1 VTGRSTAIKTRDQR
15 SRRRSLAVTGLAIA
29 GWLAISYAATASEIA
44 VEAGSQSVIVPPSPV
59 RRAAVADPAIA
70 DVEIVNPSEVLV
82 IGKHPGATDLALWV
96 DGARQPARY
105 SVTVGA
111 ASLGRPSE
119 QSAQVQ
125 IDTRIVEL
133 SRRGLRQ
140 AGINFTRVSNN
151 SAIAVSPPGTL
162 SGISGGGGTGFL
174 LDSASGFLPM
184 SQAFNLVYG
193 NAGENLLV
201 TVSVLEQNGLAH
213 TLAEPS
219 LVALSGQSASFLA
232 GGELPIPVSQSS
244 GNGGNSITI
253 EYKPFGIRLMVTPT
267 VLAND
272 RIALKVAPEV
282 SELDFSSSVDT
293 GGVTVPGLRTRRADT
308 AIELASGES
317 FAISGLVSQ
326 QLNSNVDKI
335 PGLGDLPILGAFFK
349 TTRFEREDRELLM
362 IVSPHLVKPL
372 AQGASKLP
380 LPGEEYQNYMPGLY
394 EMQFG
399 ETGDFDPDG
408 PGFWP

>member
-1 VTGRSTAIKTRDQR
+1 LSAQLQNA
-15 SRRRSLAVTGLAIA
+15 RRHALAATGLAIA
-29 GWLAISYAATASEIA
+29 GVLVFAGAAAATEIA
-44 VEAGSQSVIVPPSPV
+44 VEAGSQSVIVPPAPV

-70 DVEIVNPSEVLV
+70 DVEIVNPREVLV

-96 DGARQPARY
+96 EGAEQPHHYAM
-105 SVTVGA
+105 TVGA

-119 QSAQVQ
+119 ETAQVQ
-125 IDTRIVEL
+125 IDTRIIEL
-133 SRRGLRQ
+133 SRSALRQ
-140 AGINFTRVSNN
+140 AGINFSRVGNN
-151 SAIAVSPPGTL
+151 STISVSPPGTL
-162 SGISGGGGTGFL
+162 SGVSGGGGTGFL
-174 LDSASGFLPM
+174 LDSASGFLPI
-184 SQAFNLVYG
+184 SQAFNMVYG
-193 NAGENLLV
+193 HAGENLLV

-219 LVALSGQSASFLA
+219 LVALSGQTASFLA

-244 GNGGNSITI
+244 GGGNSITI

-267 VLAND
+267 VLAGD

-326 QLNSNVDKI
+326 QLNSNIDKI

-372 AQGASKLP
+372 AADASRLP
-380 LPGEEYQNYMPGLY
+380 LPGEEYENYSPGLY
-394 EMQFG
+394 ELQLG

>member
-1 VTGRSTAIKTRDQR
+1 LTTQLRNA
-15 SRRRSLAVTGLAIA
+15 RRRALAATGLAIA
-29 GWLAISYAATASEIA
+29 VLSVRAEAAATDIA
-44 VEAGSQSVIVPPSPV
+44 LEAGSQSVIVPPAAV

-70 DVEIVNPSEVLV
+70 DVEIVNPREVLV

-96 DGARQPARY
+96 DGAEQPHRY
-105 SVTVGA
+105 AMTVGA
-111 ASLGRPSE
+111 ASLGKPSE
-119 QSAQVQ
+119 NNAQVQ
-125 IDTRIVEL
+125 IDTKIVEL
-133 SRRGLRQ
+133 SRRALRQ
-140 AGINFTRVSNN
+140 AGINFSRVSNN
-151 SAIAVSPPGTL
+151 SVVSVSPPGVL
-162 SGISGGGGTGFL
+162 SGVSRNGASGFL
-174 LDSASGFLPM
+174 LDSASGFLPL
-184 SQAFNLVYG
+184 SQAFNMVYG

-213 TLAEPS
+213 TLAEPT

-232 GGELPIPVSQSS
+232 GGELPIPVTQSGS
-244 GNGGNSITI
+244 GGNAITV
-253 EYKPFGIRLMVTPT
+253 EFKPFGIRLMVTPT
-267 VLAND
+267 VLDGD

-282 SELDFSSSVDT
+282 SELDFGSSVDT
-293 GGVTVPGLRTRRADT
+293 GGVKVPGLITRRADT

-326 QLNSNVDKI
+326 QLNTNVDKI

-349 TTRFEREDRELLM
+349 TTHFEREDRELLM

-372 AQGASKLP
+372 AADASKMKM
-380 LPGEEYQNYMPGLY
+380 PGEEYENYQPGLY

>member
-1 VTGRSTAIKTRDQR
+1 
-15 SRRRSLAVTGLAIA
+15 
-29 GWLAISYAATASEIA
+29 
-44 VEAGSQSVIVPPSPV
+44 VIVPPSPV

-105 SVTVGA
+105 AVTVNA
-111 ASLGRPSE
+111 ANLGRPSE

-125 IDTRIVEL
+125 IDTRIIEL
-133 SRRGLRQ
+133 SRRALRQ
-140 AGINFTRVSNN
+140 AGINFARVSNN
-151 SAIAVSPPGTL
+151 SAIAVSPPGVL

-232 GGELPIPVSQSS
+232 GGELPIPVAQSS
-244 GNGGNSITI
+244 GGGTSITI

-267 VLAND
+267 VLAGD

-282 SELDFSSSVDT
+282 SELDFNSSVDT

-317 FAISGLVSQ
+317 FAISGLISQ
-326 QLNSNVDKI
+326 QLNTNVDKI
-335 PGLGDLPILGAFFK
+335 PGLGDLPILGMFFK

-372 AQGASKLP
+372 AAGASKLP
-380 LPGEEYQNYMPGLY
+380 LPGEEYQNYSPGLY
-394 EMQFG
+394 EMQLG
-399 ETGDFDPDG
+399 ETGEFDPDG

>member
-1 VTGRSTAIKTRDQR
+1 MGRSTVIDTQR
-15 SRRRSLAVTGLAIA
+15 RNARRRKLAATGLAIA
-29 GWLAISYAATASEIA
+29 GWFALSFAAAASEIA

-59 RRAAVADPAIA
+59 RRASVADPAIA

-82 IGKHPGATDLALWV
+82 IGKHPGATDLALWL
-96 DGARQPARY
+96 DGARHPTRY
-105 SVTVGA
+105 AVTVGA

-119 QSAQVQ
+119 HSAQVQ
-125 IDTRIVEL
+125 IDTRIIEL

-140 AGINFTRVSNN
+140 AGINFARVGKN
-151 SAIAVSPPGTL
+151 STVAVSPPGVL
-162 SGISGGGGTGFL
+162 SGISGGGGSGFL
-174 LDSASGFLPM
+174 LDSASGFLPL

-232 GGELPIPVSQSS
+232 GGELPIPVAQSS
-244 GNGGNSITI
+244 GSGGTSISI

-267 VLAND
+267 VLDGD

-282 SELDFSSSVDT
+282 SELDFSASVDT

-317 FAISGLVSQ
+317 FAISGLISQ
-326 QLNSNVDKI
+326 QLSTNVDKI
-335 PGLGDLPILGAFFK
+335 PGLGDLPILGTFFK

-372 AQGASKLP
+372 AAGASKLP
-380 LPGEEYQNYMPGLY
+380 LPGEEYENYLPGPY
-394 EMQFG
+394 EIQQ
-399 ETGDFDPDG
+399 
-408 PGFWP
+408 

>member
-1 VTGRSTAIKTRDQR
+1 MKHRFI
-15 SRRRSLAVTGLAIA
+15 AVTESEAHVQ
-29 GWLAISYAATASEIA
+29 WLE
-44 VEAGSQSVIVPPSPV
+44 E
-59 RRAAVADPAIA
+59 
-70 DVEIVNPSEVLV
+70 
-82 IGKHPGATDLALWV
+82 
-96 DGARQPARY
+96 
-105 SVTVGA
+105 
-111 ASLGRPSE
+111 SLGP
-119 QSAQVQ
+119 
-125 IDTRIVEL
+125 
-133 SRRGLRQ
+133 
-140 AGINFTRVSNN
+140 
-151 SAIAVSPPGTL
+151 
-162 SGISGGGGTGFL
+162 
-174 LDSASGFLPM
+174 
-184 SQAFNLVYG
+184 
-193 NAGENLLV
+193 
-201 TVSVLEQNGLAH
+201 
-213 TLAEPS
+213 LAEPT
-219 LVALSGQSASFLA
+219 LVALSGQTASFLA
-232 GGELPIPVSQSS
+232 GGELPIPVNQGGS
-244 GNGGNSITI
+244 NGNSITI
-253 EYKPFGIRLMVTPT
+253 EFKPFGIRLMVTPT

-282 SELDFSSSVDT
+282 SELDFSSGVDT
-293 GGVTVPGLRTRRADT
+293 GGVTVPGLITRRADT

-349 TTRFEREDRELLM
+349 TTHFEREDRELLM

>member
-1 VTGRSTAIKTRDQR
+1 
-15 SRRRSLAVTGLAIA
+15 
-29 GWLAISYAATASEIA
+29 

-70 DVEIVNPSEVLV
+70 DVEIVNPTEVLV

-105 SVTVGA
+105 AVTVGA
-111 ASLGRPSE
+111 ANLGRPSE

-133 SRRGLRQ
+133 SRRALHQ
-140 AGINFTRVSNN
+140 AGINFARVSNN
-151 SAIAVSPPGTL
+151 SAVAVSPPGVL
-162 SGISGGGGTGFL
+162 SGVSGGGGKGFL

-193 NAGENLLV
+193 HAGENLLV

-213 TLAEPS
+213 TLAEPT

-232 GGELPIPVSQSS
+232 GGELPIPVAQSS
-244 GNGGNSITI
+244 GSGGTSITI

-267 VLAND
+267 VLAGD

-282 SELDFSSSVDT
+282 SELDFNSSVDT

-326 QLNSNVDKI
+326 QFSTNVDKI
-335 PGLGDLPILGAFFK
+335 PGLGDLPILGALFK

-372 AQGASKLP
+372 EADASKLP
-380 LPGEEYQNYMPGLY
+380 LPGEEYESYLPGLY
-394 EMQFG
+394 EMQLG

>member
-1 VTGRSTAIKTRDQR
+1 LSAQLHI
-15 SRRRSLAVTGLAIA
+15 RRRSPLIVSALAIA
-29 GWLAISYAATASEIA
+29 AAALPWTRAGAAEVF

-70 DVEIVNPSEVLV
+70 DVELVNPREVLV

-96 DGARQPARY
+96 DGSKLPKRY
-105 SVTVGA
+105 EVTVGA
-111 ASLGRPSE
+111 ARMGKPSE
-119 QSAQVQ
+119 HTAQVQ

-133 SRRGLRQ
+133 SRRALRQ
-140 AGINFTRVSNN
+140 AGINFSRVSSN
-151 SAIAVSPPGTL
+151 SAISVSPPGVL
-162 SGISGGGGTGFL
+162 SGVSGGGGTGFL
-174 LDSASGFLPM
+174 LDSASGFLPV
-184 SQAFNLVYG
+184 SEAFNLVYG

-219 LVALSGQSASFLA
+219 LVALSGQTASFLA
-232 GGELPIPVSQSS
+232 GGELPIPVAQN
-244 GNGGNSITI
+244 GGGGNSITV
-253 EYKPFGIRLMVTPT
+253 EFKPFGIRLTVTPT
-267 VLAND
+267 VLEGG

-282 SELDFSSSVDT
+282 SELDFSTGVDT

-308 AIELASGES
+308 AIELESGES
-317 FAISGLVSQ
+317 FAISGLISQ
-326 QLNSNVDKI
+326 QLNSSVDKI
-335 PGLGDLPILGAFFK
+335 PGIGDLPIIGAFFK
-349 TTRFEREDRELLM
+349 ATRFEREDRELLM

-372 AQGASKLP
+372 AARAPHQP
-380 LPGEEYQNYMPGLY
+380 LPGEEYENYSPGLF
-394 EMQFG
+394 ELQLG

>member
-1 VTGRSTAIKTRDQR
+1 MLTSTAT
-15 SRRRSLAVTGLAIA
+15 
-29 GWLAISYAATASEIA
+29 ATEIE
-44 VEAGSQSVIVPPSPV
+44 VEAGSQSVIVPPGPV

-82 IGKHPGATDLALWV
+82 VGKHPGATDLALWV
-96 DGARQPARY
+96 DGARQPTRY
-105 SVTVGA
+105 TVTVGA
-111 ASLGRPSE
+111 ANLGRPSE
-119 QSAQVQ
+119 ESAQVQ
-125 IDTRIVEL
+125 IDTRIIEL

-140 AGINFTRVSNN
+140 AGINFAHVGNN
-151 SAIAVSPPGTL
+151 STVAVSPPGVL

-174 LDSASGFLPM
+174 LDSASGFLPL

-193 NAGENLLV
+193 HAGENLLV

-219 LVALSGQSASFLA
+219 LVALSGQTASFLA
-232 GGELPIPVSQSS
+232 GGELPIPVAQSS
-244 GNGGNSITI
+244 GGGGTSITI

-267 VLAND
+267 VLASD

-282 SELDFSSSVDT
+282 SELDFSASVDT

-308 AIELASGES
+308 AIELGSGES
-317 FAISGLVSQ
+317 FAISGLISQ
-326 QLNSNVDKI
+326 QLNTNVDKI
-335 PGLGDLPILGAFFK
+335 PGLGDLPILGALFK

-380 LPGEEYQNYMPGLY
+380 VPGEEYENYLPGLY
-394 EMQFG
+394 EMQLG

>member
-1 VTGRSTAIKTRDQR
+1 MSAHLRSAAALIA
-15 SRRRSLAVTGLAIA
+15 LALC
-29 GWLAISYAATASEIA
+29 ASANASTEVA

-70 DVEIVNPSEVLV
+70 DVELVNPSEVLV

-96 DGARQPARY
+96 DGEKQPHRY

-111 ASLGRPSE
+111 ASLGKPSDNT
-119 QSAQVQ
+119 AQVQ

-133 SRRGLRQ
+133 SRKALRQ
-140 AGINFTRVSNN
+140 AGINFSRVGNN
-151 SAIAVSPPGTL
+151 STISVSPPGVL
-162 SGISGGGGTGFL
+162 SGVSGGGGTGFL
-174 LDSASGFLPM
+174 LDSASGFLPL

-219 LVALSGQSASFLA
+219 LVALSGQTASFLA
-232 GGELPIPVSQSS
+232 GGELPIPVAQNS
-244 GNGGNSITI
+244 GGGNSITI
-253 EYKPFGIRLMVTPT
+253 EFKPFGIRLMVTPT
-267 VLAND
+267 VLAGD

-282 SELDFSSSVDT
+282 SELDFSTGVDT
-293 GGVTVPGLRTRRADT
+293 GGVTVPGLITRRADT

-326 QLNSNVDKI
+326 QMNTSVDKI

-349 TTRFEREDRELLM
+349 TTHFEREDRELLM

-372 AQGASKLP
+372 SKEASRLP
-380 LPGEEYQNYMPGLY
+380 MPGEEYQNYQPGLY
-394 EMQFG
+394 EMQLG

>member
-1 VTGRSTAIKTRDQR
+1 MF
-15 SRRRSLAVTGLAIA
+15 A
-29 GWLAISYAATASEIA
+29 GPARATDIA

-70 DVEIVNPSEVLV
+70 DVEIINPNEVLV
-82 IGKHPGATDLALWV
+82 IGKHPGATNLALWV
-96 DGARQPARY
+96 EGAEEPHRY
-105 SVTVGA
+105 DVNVEA
-111 ASLGRPSE
+111 ASLGKPSE
-119 QSAQVQ
+119 GSAQVQ

-133 SRRGLRQ
+133 SRKALLQ
-140 AGINFTRVSNN
+140 AGINFARVSNN

-174 LDSASGFLPM
+174 LDSASGFLPL
-184 SQAFNLVYG
+184 SQAFNLAYG
-193 NAGENLLV
+193 NNSENLLV
-201 TVSVLEQNGLAH
+201 TVSVLEQNGFAH

-219 LVALSGQSASFLA
+219 LVALSGQTASFLA
-232 GGELPIPVSQSS
+232 GGELPIPVVQNS
-244 GNGGNSITI
+244 GGGNSITI

-282 SELDFSSSVDT
+282 SEIDFTTSVDT

-308 AIELASGES
+308 AIELGSGES
-317 FAISGLVSQ
+317 FAISGLISQ
-326 QLNSNVDKI
+326 QMNSNIDKI
-335 PGLGDLPILGAFFK
+335 PGLGDLPILGALFK

-372 AQGASKLP
+372 RADATKLP
-380 LPGEEYQNYMPGLY
+380 TPGEEYEHYLPGLW
-394 EMQFG
+394 ELQFG
-399 ETGDFDPDG
+399 ETGKFDPEG

>member
-1 VTGRSTAIKTRDQR
+1 MLSF
-15 SRRRSLAVTGLAIA
+15 
-29 GWLAISYAATASEIA
+29 AAAASEIA

-82 IGKHPGATDLALWV
+82 IGKQPGATDIALWV
-96 DGARQPARY
+96 DGAREPARY

-133 SRRGLRQ
+133 SRRALRQ
-140 AGINFTRVSNN
+140 AGINFARVSNN

-162 SGISGGGGTGFL
+162 SGISGGGGKGFL

-244 GNGGNSITI
+244 GGGNSITI

-267 VLAND
+267 VLAGD

-282 SELDFSSSVDT
+282 SELDFSSAVDT

-317 FAISGLVSQ
+317 FAISGLISQ
-326 QLNSNVDKI
+326 QLNTNVDKI
-335 PGLGDLPILGAFFK
+335 PGLGDLPILGALFK

-362 IVSPHLVKPL
+362 VVSPHLVKPL
-372 AQGASKLP
+372 AAGASKLP
-380 LPGEEYQNYMPGLY
+380 MPGEEYENYSPGLY
-394 EMQFG
+394 ELQLG
-399 ETGDFDPDG
+399 ETGDFDPNG

>member
-1 VTGRSTAIKTRDQR
+1 MSEVT
-15 SRRRSLAVTGLAIA
+15 
-29 GWLAISYAATASEIA
+29 

-70 DVEIVNPSEVLV
+70 DVEIVNPREVLV

-96 DGARQPARY
+96 DGAKQPLRY
-105 SVTVGA
+105 AVTVGA
-111 ASLGRPSE
+111 ASLGKPSAE
-119 QSAQVQ
+119 SAQVQ

-133 SRRGLRQ
+133 SRHALRQ
-140 AGINFTRVSNN
+140 AGINFAHVGNN
-151 SAIAVSPPGTL
+151 STVAVSPPGVL

-174 LDSASGFLPM
+174 LDSASGFLPL

-193 NAGENLLV
+193 HAGENLLV

-219 LVALSGQSASFLA
+219 LVALSGQTASFLA
-232 GGELPIPVSQSS
+232 GGELPIPVAQSS
-244 GNGGNSITI
+244 GSGGTSISI

-267 VLAND
+267 VLASD

-282 SELDFSSSVDT
+282 SELDFSASVDT

-308 AIELASGES
+308 AIELGSGES
-317 FAISGLVSQ
+317 FAISGLISQ
-326 QLNSNVDKI
+326 QLNTNVDKI
-335 PGLGDLPILGAFFK
+335 PGLGDLPILGALFK

-372 AQGASKLP
+372 AQGASKLK
-380 LPGEEYQNYMPGLY
+380 LPGEEYENYLPGLY
-394 EMQFG
+394 EMQLG

>member
-1 VTGRSTAIKTRDQR
+1 M
-15 SRRRSLAVTGLAIA
+15 LPF
-29 GWLAISYAATASEIA
+29 AATASEIA
-44 VEAGSQSVIVPPSPV
+44 VDAGSQSVIVPPGPV
-59 RRAAVADPAIA
+59 RRASVADPAIA

-96 DGARQPARY
+96 DGARQPVRY

-111 ASLGRPSE
+111 ANLGRPSE

-133 SRRGLRQ
+133 SRRALRQ
-140 AGINFTRVSNN
+140 AGINFARVSDN
-151 SAIAVSPPGTL
+151 SAVAVSPPGLL
-162 SGISGGGGTGFL
+162 SGISGGGGSGFL

-193 NAGENLLV
+193 HAGENLLV

-213 TLAEPS
+213 TLAEPT

-232 GGELPIPVSQSS
+232 GGELPIPVAQSS
-244 GNGGNSITI
+244 GGGGTSITI

-267 VLAND
+267 VLAGD

-282 SELDFSSSVDT
+282 SELDFNSSVDT

-317 FAISGLVSQ
+317 FAISGLVSHQ
-326 QLNSNVDKI
+326 FNTNIDKI
-335 PGLGDLPILGAFFK
+335 PGLGDLPILGALFK

-372 AQGASKLP
+372 AADRVASFRCRAQ
-380 LPGEEYQNYMPGLY
+380 EYENYSPGLY
-394 EMQFG
+394 EMQLG

>member
-1 VTGRSTAIKTRDQR
+1 MRTTRRKT
-15 SRRRSLAVTGLAIA
+15 LAATGLAIA
-29 GWLAISYAATASEIA
+29 GILLWPGAAAPTEIA
-44 VEAGSQSVIVPPSPV
+44 VEAGSQSVIVPPGPV
-59 RRAAVADPAIA
+59 HRAAVADPAIA
-70 DVEIVNPSEVLV
+70 DVEIVNPREVLV

-96 DGARQPARY
+96 DGAEQPHRY
-105 SVTVGA
+105 AMTVGA
-111 ASLGRPSE
+111 ASLGKPSE
-119 QSAQVQ
+119 DTAQVQ

-133 SRRGLRQ
+133 SRKALRQ
-140 AGINFTRVSNN
+140 AGINFSRVGPN
-151 SAIAVSPPGTL
+151 STISVSPPGVL
-162 SGISGGGGTGFL
+162 SGVAGGGGTGFL
-174 LDSASGFLPM
+174 LDSASGFLPL

-213 TLAEPS
+213 TLAEPT
-219 LVALSGQSASFLA
+219 LVALSGQTASFLA
-232 GGELPIPVSQSS
+232 GGEIPIPVTQSGS
-244 GNGGNSITI
+244 GGNAITV

-267 VLAND
+267 VLASD

-282 SELDFSSSVDT
+282 SEIDPSSGVDT
-293 GGVTVPGLRTRRADT
+293 GGVTVPGLITRRADT

-326 QLNSNVDKI
+326 QMNTSVDKI

-349 TTRFEREDRELLM
+349 TTHFEREDRELLM

-372 AQGASKLP
+372 SKEASRLP
-380 LPGEEYQNYMPGLY
+380 MPGEEYRNYQPGLY
-394 EMQFG
+394 EMQLG